1 MITSTIATHTP
12 LSPRVLPKWGNGVK
26 SVWRRNFLHFRYT
39 FWVTLCW
46 IFVEPLLFLLAIG
59 YGIGNFVS
67 DINGKSYID
76 FYFPALLSITAF
88 SVPFFE
94 STYNYYSKLTH
105 QKIYQTILMTPVS
118 VGEIL
123 WAELLW
129 GASKGLL
136 SCFAVSIVARVLN
149 IYHSWLIL
157 PVFFVLFLISFIGSA
172 CGLLFTTFAKNYDFF
187 NYAISGF
194 LLPMSFFSD
203 SYFPINQL
211 PSIIQIII
219 HFFPLIHGVKA
230 VRLLL
235 DGTSNSTL
243 YFSIFILMIFALALT
258 RWVYLRFL
266 KLILD

>member
-1 MITSTIATHTP
+1 MTTSTLISPATIAQR
-12 LSPRVLPKWGNGVK
+12 SLPKWGHGVK

-59 YGIGNFVS
+59 YGLGNFVA

-76 FYFPALLSITAF
+76 FYFPALLSVTAF

-105 QKIYQTILMTPVS
+105 QKTYQTILMTPVS
-118 VGEIL
+118 ASEIL

-129 GASKGLL
+129 GASKGFL
-136 SCFAVSIVARVLN
+136 SCLAVSIVARVLN

-157 PVFFVLFLISFIGSA
+157 PVFLVLFLISFIGSA

-203 SYFPINQL
+203 TYFPISQL
-211 PSIIQIII
+211 SSFVQILI

-243 YFSIFILMIFALALT
+243 YFSIMILIVFALSLT
-258 RWVYLRFL
+258 RWVYIRFR
-266 KLILD
+266 KLILE

>member
-1 MITSTIATHTP
+1 MNTSILTHHAS
-12 LSPRVLPKWGNGVK
+12 LSPRTLPKWGHGVK

-76 FYFPALLSITAF
+76 FYFPALLAVTAF

-105 QKIYQTILMTPVS
+105 QKTYQTILMTPVS
-118 VGEIL
+118 VSEIL

-129 GASKGLL
+129 AASKGLL

-157 PVFFVLFLISFIGSA
+157 PVFLVLFLIAFIGSA
-172 CGLLFTTFAKNYDFF
+172 SGLLFTTFAKNYDFF

-194 LLPMSFFSD
+194 VLPMSFFSD
-203 SYFPINQL
+203 TYFPINQL
-211 PSIIQIII
+211 PNAIQIMI

-243 YFSIFILMIFALALT
+243 YFSIFILLVSALILT
-258 RWVYLRFL
+258 RVVYVRFK

>member
-1 MITSTIATHTP
+1 MNTSILTNSTS
-12 LSPRVLPKWGNGVK
+12 LSTRTLPKWGNGVK
-26 SVWRRNFLHFRYT
+26 AVWRRNFLHFRYT

-46 IFVEPLLFLLAIG
+46 IFIEPLLFLVAIG

-76 FYFPALLSITAF
+76 FYFPALLSVTAF

-105 QKIYQTILMTPVS
+105 QKTYQTILMTPIS
-118 VGEIL
+118 ASEIL

-129 GASKGLL
+129 GASKGIL
-136 SCFAVSIVARVLN
+136 SCLAVSIIARVLN
-149 IYHSWLIL
+149 IYHSWLIF
-157 PVFFVLFLISFIGSA
+157 PVFLVLFLIAFIGSA
-172 CGLLFTTFAKNYDFF
+172 SGLLFTTFAKNYDFF

-203 SYFPINQL
+203 TYFPINQL
-211 PSIIQIII
+211 PTAVQFLI

-235 DGTSNSTL
+235 DGTSHSTL
-243 YFSIFILMIFALALT
+243 YLSIFLLLVMALLLT
-258 RWVYLRFL
+258 RIVYRRFK